1 MLITLVL
8 SNQFWEY
15 GTFQIFWKV
24 LETLEFVL
32 ETLDFF
38 WKISDIFYK
47 VGKKQKQIW
56 WAWWILWRWWEQ
68 KITGYSPAR
77 TANTLIS
84 QSWPRYCNCP
94 MRPLHTSSLG
104 ICPRSLPSITFTVRL
119 QDLVCL
125 QRLVLL
131 LPSWVGVLLGE
142 GAVGVVGEL
151 GWAVGM
157 VAKTMLRS
165 AVVLQ

>member
-1 MLITLVL
+1 MTLFKYFG
-8 SNQFWEY
+8 N
-15 GTFQIFWKV
+15 FWK
-24 LETLEFVL
+24 LWNLFEELWI
-32 ETLDFF
+32 FF
-38 WKISDIFYK
+38 GEIPDLST
-47 VGKKQKQIW
+47 KQEKQIW
-56 WAWWILWRWWEQ
+56 WPWWILWRRWEQ

-125 QRLVLL
+125 QRLV
-131 LPSWVGVLLGE
+131 PYWVGVLLGE